1 MWERYIKAIKA
12 AYPDDMPPEIAAY
25 LETFDAESTANHEAR
40 NQAFDA
46 LDEAT
51 RRKLVDIHKRVEPQL
66 FQ

>member
-12 AYPDDMPPEIAAY
+12 AYPNDMPPEIQLY
-25 LETFDAESTANHEAR
+25 LETFEAESTANHEAR

-46 LDEAT
+46 LDEDT
-51 RRKLVDIHKRVEPQL
+51 RRRLVDIHRRVEPQL